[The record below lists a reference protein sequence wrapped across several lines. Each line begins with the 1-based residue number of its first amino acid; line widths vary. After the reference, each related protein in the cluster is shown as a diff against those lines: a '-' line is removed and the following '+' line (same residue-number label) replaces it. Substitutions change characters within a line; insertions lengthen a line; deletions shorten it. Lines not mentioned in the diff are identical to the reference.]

1 MAVFFILGLEFIFFE
16 FLHPPCNHF
25 KTSCVYANRSL
36 FLNQKQKKTK
46 SLLMKIIQLHQEE
59 AKVIKLAVENNR
71 QAQQQIYSRF
81 SSKMLSVCR
90 QYIKD
95 IQLAEDVMITAF
107 MKVFTNLSKFEHK
120 GSFEGW
126 IRRIMVNEC
135 ISYLRVQK
143 KVKFAEDEFFVEE
156 SFNALDSQF
165 TVDQIQFLIDALP
178 DGYKMVF
185 NLYAIEGYKHNEIA
199 KMLGIN
205 EGTSKSQL
213 SHARKMLQTQIT
225 ILKKQ
230 DNGTE

>member
-1 MAVFFILGLEFIFFE
+1 
-16 FLHPPCNHF
+16 
-25 KTSCVYANRSL
+25 
-36 FLNQKQKKTK
+36 
-46 SLLMKIIQLHQEE
+46 MKIIHLHQEE
-59 AKVIKLAVENNR
+59 TELIKLAVENNR

-81 SSKMLSVCR
+81 SPKMLSVCR

-107 MKVFTNLSKFEHK
+107 MKVFTNLNRFENK

-143 KVKFAEDEFFVEE
+143 KVKFTEDEIYVEE
-156 SFNALDSQF
+156 SFNEIDSQF
-165 TVDQIQFLIDALP
+165 IVDQIQFLIDALP

-199 KMLGIN
+199 RMLGIN

-213 SHARKMLQTQIT
+213 SHARKMLQTQINT
-225 ILKKQ
+225 LKKQ

>member
-1 MAVFFILGLEFIFFE
+1 
-16 FLHPPCNHF
+16 
-25 KTSCVYANRSL
+25 
-36 FLNQKQKKTK
+36 
-46 SLLMKIIQLHQEE
+46 
-59 AKVIKLAVENNR
+59 
-71 QAQQQIYSRF
+71 
-81 SSKMLSVCR
+81 MLSVCR

-107 MKVFTNLSKFEHK
+107 MKVFTNLKNFEHK

-156 SFNALDSQF
+156 SFNEIDSQF
-165 TVDQIQFLIDALP
+165 TVEQIQYLIDALP

>member
-1 MAVFFILGLEFIFFE
+1 
-16 FLHPPCNHF
+16 
-25 KTSCVYANRSL
+25 
-36 FLNQKQKKTK
+36 
-46 SLLMKIIQLHQEE
+46 MKIIQLHQEE
-59 AKVIKLAVENNR
+59 TKIIKLAVENNR
-71 QAQQQIYSRF
+71 QAQQQIYSKY

-107 MKVFTNLSKFEHK
+107 MKVFTNLKNFEHK

-143 KVKFAEDEFFVEE
+143 KVKFAEDEFFTEE
-156 SFNALDSQF
+156 SFNEIDSQF

>member
-1 MAVFFILGLEFIFFE
+1 
-16 FLHPPCNHF
+16 
-25 KTSCVYANRSL
+25 
-36 FLNQKQKKTK
+36 
-46 SLLMKIIQLHQEE
+46 MKIIHLHHEE
-59 AKVIKLAVENNR
+59 TKIIKLAVENNR

-81 SSKMLSVCR
+81 SPKMLSVCR
-90 QYIKD
+90 QYVKD

-107 MKVFTNLSKFEHK
+107 MKVFTNLKNFEHK

-156 SFNALDSQF
+156 SFNEIDSQF
-165 TVDQIQFLIDALP
+165 TVEQIQYLIDALP

>member
-1 MAVFFILGLEFIFFE
+1 
-16 FLHPPCNHF
+16 
-25 KTSCVYANRSL
+25 
-36 FLNQKQKKTK
+36 
-46 SLLMKIIQLHQEE
+46 MKIIHLHQEE
-59 AKVIKLAVENNR
+59 TEIIKLAVENNR

-81 SSKMLSVCR
+81 SPKMLSVCR

-107 MKVFTNLSKFEHK
+107 MKVFTNLNKFEHK

-143 KVKFAEDEFFVEE
+143 KVKFVEDEIYIEE
-156 SFNALDSQF
+156 SFNATDSQF
-165 TVDQIQFLIDALP
+165 SIDQIQFLIDALP

-213 SHARKMLQTQIT
+213 SHARKMLQTQIN